1 MLPCLAD
8 GDHVLTE
15 PCERALVGD
24 IVVCRHPYVTDSFV
38 IKRVK
43 FVDTEGLFLEGDNPT
58 NSTDSN
64 SFGVVP
70 WARLIGKVTSR
81 L

>member
-1 MLPCLAD
+1 MLPSLAS
-8 GDHVLTE
+8 GDHVLTQ
-15 PCERALVGD
+15 PCEHARVGD
-24 IVVCRHPYVTDSFV
+24 IVVCRHPFVADSYV

-43 FVDTEGLFLEGDNPT
+43 EVGTEGLFLEGDNRT
-58 NSTDSN
+58 SSTDSN

-70 WARLIGKVTSR
+70 WSRLVAKVTSI